1 MLTESLL
8 AELSVAFSLRNI
20 VNGLMMEFRKCF
32 LYIILQNIV
41 LLNLD
46 KIIPGIM
53 VTYSNI
59 LEAVLMS

>member
-1 MLTESLL
+1 VLTESLL